1 VSDPKHPA
9 EQLLDLLLYTPLGFA
24 VEARTLVPELA
35 DKGRQHFGTKVNVA
49 RMIGR
54 FAVAKGQVEVQQ
66 AVQRLREQR
75 LEREADERSAA
86 SERDR
91 SATIP
96 RAGGATDRGGS
107 SDGRGGP
114 GVAEPDVGEGD
125 VEISVRF
132 EDDVPEAEAPAPT
145 SGQVSSP
152 SPAAESLAIP
162 DYDALSASQVV
173 PRLPGLTAE
182 ELEAVRAYEVAGRG
196 RKTIL
201 ARVAQLQAPKG

>member
-54 FAVAKGQVEVQQ
+54 FAVAKGQIEVQQ
-66 AVQRLREQR
+66 AMQRLRDQR
-75 LEREADERSAA
+75 LEREAAERSAA

-91 SATIP
+91 SAPIP
-96 RAGGATDRGGS
+96 RAGGTEERGS
-107 SDGRGGP
+107 SAGS
-114 GVAEPDVGEGD
+114 GVAEPSVGEGD
-125 VEISVRF
+125 VEIVVRI
-132 EDDVPEAEAPAPT
+132 EDDTPESAAPAPT
-145 SGQVSSP
+145 SA
-152 SPAAESLAIP
+152 PAVASLAIP

-173 PRLPGLTAE
+173 PRLPGLTAD

-201 ARVAQLQAPKG
+201 ARVAQLQAPTE